1 MLREGSLRLR
11 GVAEAEALDGLRADA
26 TLAEVGKT
34 HRTPFLGLGKLRL
47 EVLRCVVIDDKEAL
61 TLAIALLLLFAFFA
75 LDDLDVV
82 LLCQVLERIRIGELL
97 VLHDEVQRRTAFATG
112 EALTD
117 ILSGIDV
124 EGGIPIAMEG
134 AQPDVAHTLA
144 A

>member
-1 MLREGSLRLR
+1 MLREGSLRLG
-11 GVAEAEALDGLRADA
+11 GVAEAEALDSLRADA

-34 HRTPFLGLGKLRL
+34 HRTPFLGLGKLCL
-47 EVLRCVVIDDKEAL
+47 EVLRCVVIDDEETL

-82 LLCQVLERIRIGELL
+82 LFRQVLERIRIGELL

-112 EALTD
+112 EALAD
-117 ILSGIDV
+117 ILSRIDV

>member
-1 MLREGSLRLR
+1 VSG
-11 GVAEAEALDGLRADA
+11 
-26 TLAEVGKT
+26 
-34 HRTPFLGLGKLRL
+34 
-47 EVLRCVVIDDKEAL
+47 VVIDDEEAL
-61 TLAIALLLLFAFFA
+61 TLAIALLLLFALLA

-82 LLCQVLERIRIGELL
+82 LLRQVLERIRIGELL
-97 VLHDEVQRRTAFATG
+97 VLHDEVQRCTAFATG
-112 EALTD
+112 EALAD

>member
-1 MLREGSLRLR
+1 MLCEGSLRLG

-34 HRTPFLGLGKLRL
+34 HCTPFLGLGKLCL
-47 EVLRCVVIDDKEAL
+47 EVLRCVVIDDEKAL
-61 TLAIALLLLFAFFA
+61 TLAIALLLLFALLA

-82 LLCQVLERIRIGELL
+82 LLRQVLERIRIGELL
-97 VLHDEVQRRTAFATG
+97 VLHDEVQRCTAFATG

-124 EGGIPIAMEG
+124 EGGVPIAMEG